1 MFRHQSS
8 TVFQKTFPPY
18 AKDTSTSCIHPDSH
32 HLFFFF
38 NSFICLFIQL
48 LSRETLLSAR
58 QCTGPRDERAWE
70 ARKEK
75 EWEGKG
81 KKRSFCRRGPCSWVE
96 GERCYLNNHKNR
108 AFANCDNCC
117 TWAAQE
123 TMQHTA
129 GSWSVWRNQGRLLF
143 EELTE
148 ERGQVWRPEK
158 RESGGKGH
166 WKGGGNRITRG
177 TSTL

>member
-1 MFRHQSS
+1 MHSS
-8 TVFQKTFPPY
+8 RQPSFV
-18 AKDTSTSCIHPDSH
+18 
-32 HLFFFF
+32 FFF

-108 AFANCDNCC
+108 AFANCGNCC

-158 RESGGKGH
+158 RESGGKSH
-166 WKGGGNRITRG
+166 WKGGGNRITQG